1 MKSFWVLEYYLF
13 SDLVYTLCIIIEHYN
28 KWSYIL
34 DFESKEV
41 KEAAEVLW
49 DSAAL
54 SVNSK

>member
-1 MKSFWVLEYYLF
+1 MKSFWVLKYNLF

-34 DFESKEV
+34 NFKSEEV
-41 KEAAEVLW
+41 KEAVKVLW

-54 SVNSK
+54 SMNSE